1 VIGDPSHEGGTPV
14 EFTRYSPEMTYT
26 ELPYEVFDCD
36 FHFYET
42 ADSFTRYLP
51 GEYQGL
57 VRLATV
63 DGRTK
68 MIVRGRISDYIPNP
82 TFEVAAEPGSGFE
95 YFSGK
100 NTEGR
105 TYREIV
111 RPMRAIPA
119 FTDPDA
125 RLALMDRMHIHST
138 LNFPTLASI
147 IEVNFMDDPIASQV
161 LIHAFNQWMYD
172 EWGFDH
178 VGRIFTTPVMNLA
191 TAEGA
196 VKELEWA
203 LERGAKTVLVR
214 PAPVAGFK
222 GPQSPFLPYADPFWR
237 LVEEA
242 NIPVMLHSSDSGYT
256 RYTNDWNGSDQEM
269 RPFESNVFSDLSMS
283 QRPIEDTIYS
293 AVGHGMLSRFPGV
306 RIASIECG
314 SAWLKRAV
322 EKFKVTYGKMPQ
334 LFAEHPLD
342 VLNRALYIA
351 PYWED
356 SLEPLIETIG
366 VDHILFNS
374 DWPHPEGIADPN
386 EFGLYARDEVGVPEA
401 DVAKIMG
408 GNMRQLL
415 GVAA

>member
-1 VIGDPSHEGGTPV
+1 M
-14 EFTRYSPEMTYT
+14 EFTRYSPDMTYT

-51 GEYQGL
+51 KEYEGL
-57 VRLATV
+57 VRLASI

-111 RPMRAIPA
+111 QSMRAIPE
-119 FTDPDA
+119 FTDRDA
-125 RLALMDRMHIHST
+125 RLTLMDRMHIHAT

-222 GPQSPFLPYADPFWR
+222 GPKSPFLPYADPFWR

-242 NIPVMLHSSDSGYT
+242 NIPVMFHSSDSGYT
-256 RYTNDWNGSDQEM
+256 KYTNDWNGSDQEM

-283 QRPIEDTIYS
+283 QRPIEDTIYA

-342 VLNRALYIA
+342 VLHRALYIA

-356 SLEPLIETIG
+356 ALEPLIETIG
-366 VDHILFNS
+366 IDHILFNS

-408 GNMRQLL
+408 GNMRELL

>member
-1 VIGDPSHEGGTPV
+1 M
-14 EFTRYSPEMTYT
+14 EFTRYSPDMTYT

-51 GEYQGL
+51 KEYEGL
-57 VRLATV
+57 VRLASI

-111 RPMRAIPA
+111 QSMRAIPE
-119 FTDPDA
+119 FTDRDA
-125 RLALMDRMHIHST
+125 RLTLMDRMHIHAT

-178 VGRIFTTPVMNLA
+178 VGRIFTTPVMNLS

-222 GPQSPFLPYADPFWR
+222 GPKSPFLPYADPFWR

-242 NIPVMLHSSDSGYT
+242 NIPVMFHSSDSGYT
-256 RYTNDWNGSDQEM
+256 KYTNDWNGSDQEM

-283 QRPIEDTIYS
+283 QRPIEDTIYA

-322 EKFKVTYGKMPQ
+322 EKFQVTYGKMPQ

-356 SLEPLIETIG
+356 ALEPLIETIG
-366 VDHILFNS
+366 IDHILFNS